1 MKKLLI
7 YQLITLTPIV
17 ILVSLFIYKIM
28 DTLSFAEAFFIY
40 ALAFRPA
47 IDFQR
52 LKEKGIMKEGEFWKI
67 YGSVR
72 IRHYYQLMFEK

>member
-1 MKKLLI
+1 
-7 YQLITLTPIV
+7 
-17 ILVSLFIYKIM
+17 M